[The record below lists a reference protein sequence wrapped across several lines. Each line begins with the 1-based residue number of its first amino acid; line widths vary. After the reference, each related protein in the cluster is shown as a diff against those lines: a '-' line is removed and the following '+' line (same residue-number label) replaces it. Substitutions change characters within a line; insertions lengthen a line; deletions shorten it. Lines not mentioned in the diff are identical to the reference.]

1 MSNPLG
7 FGFSR
12 SPKWLKPR
20 THINSVTKRGTHG
33 SSRQKRTFRA
43 VVVPP
48 FQVVGLA
55 SVIGAAQTSQTSLAN
70 WSDRYCEIQHEDR
83 PPLSHLNRHAAPIR
97 EHDLPC
103 GTGRHQTVHPNVS
116 RHRTRNHADW
126 IRIVPGREAN
136 NCGNYDT
143 TNTPDP

>member
-20 THINSVTKRGTHG
+20 THTNCDEKGNARKLTSKTYIPCRCCTSL
-33 SSRQKRTFRA
+33 SSR
-43 VVVPP
+43 
-48 FQVVGLA
+48 
-55 SVIGAAQTSQTSLAN
+55 SVIGATQTSQTSLAN